1 MGYQINHY
9 LAPTIAMHLHSDLL
23 TASVNA
29 MMLLWFVMITTQ
41 YESFSDIGEIRVWF
55 ASKILTPCR
64 MH

>member
-41 YESFSDIGEIRVWF
+41 YCEVFPFLPFLIVLI
-55 ASKILTPCR
+55 C
-64 MH
+64 